1 MADPTIQLARL
12 RLRLLA
18 SAYCNTDFWTRRNA
32 YLTDQ
37 AVAALARRDP
47 AAAETLAAQLL
58 NPEYIHDTQVL
69 GAAVEAG
76 IDTTTWEK
84 RREKTQAYAR
94 EADQVPSRFDPA
106 TEAHRLWASL
116 HSHYPQTAAALAGY
130 LADLPDTWR
139 EDLFTRDN
147 SLTRQPPEARP
158 GPETAPYDDQSWED
172 CEACAE
178 CQDQCRFHQGV
189 FAGMEYQADLVKTL
203 LTDPIAQEHLQ
214 QRHAELERG
223 GARKAADPNTAAPAS
238 V

>member
-1 MADPTIQLARL
+1 MTDPTTQLARL

-37 AVAALARRDP
+37 AVAALTRRDP
-47 AAAETLAAQLL
+47 AAAEILAAQLL

-76 IDTTTWEK
+76 LDTTTWEE
-84 RREKTQAYAR
+84 RRQRTQTYAR
-94 EADQVPSRFDPA
+94 DADQVPPRFDPA

-116 HSHYPQTAAALAGY
+116 YSHYPQTATTLAGY
-130 LADLPDTWR
+130 LADLPETWR
-139 EDLFTRDN
+139 EDLFTRDT
-147 SLTRQPPEARP
+147 SLTRQPQQELP

-178 CQDQCRFHQGV
+178 CQDQCRFHKGV
-189 FAGMEYQADLVKTL
+189 FAGMEYQAVLVRTL
-203 LTDPIAQEHLQ
+203 LTDPIAQEHLR
-214 QRHAELERG
+214 QRHTELERR
-223 GARKAADPNTAAPAS
+223 GAHKAADVNTTAPTSA
-238 V
+238 